1 MLTRMQRNGNPHA
14 QLVVM
19 VNGIATMEK
28 EFGSSSKS

>member
-19 VNGIATMEK
+19 FSGAASMEG
-28 EFGSSSKS
+28 EFDSSSKS